1 MSEPNQL
8 EFLQKVNSLKGNEN
22 IKNVCFYYKRNNGT
36 SFGTSNIFYV
46 KLKSVN
52 DFNKLQQVAIQK
64 NLQIINQIPNMPTWY
79 ILALNKTTIGD
90 VIAVTN
96 QIYETGL
103 FEDVDPAFMFKLDT
117 RQQNNQISNPSNI
130 YDTCANDTYFNTQWG
145 LKSNANISHDIKA
158 CNAWPISQGDGIKVA
173 VVDFGIGKLN
183 PDLADNI
190 SNLSLNTIYGGS
202 TSATIDYNHGSAVA
216 SIIAAVKD
224 NNLQIAGIAPKSKIM
239 DVKFENNDEPL
250 ITLSKIASG
259 ISWAWQNGADVI
271 NNSWGFLE
279 EPNLNSSLLEN
290 AINDAI
296 TLGRNGKGTLVVF
309 GAGNYS
315 DNITYPANFNDDIIT
330 LKPSSLKLI
339 NPNPAYLNVTVS
351 YKLNTSETSYLM
363 IIGCYATTGTTN
375 NYILDENSTQTTI
388 NIENYPSGFYTIAL
402 ICNGQIV
409 DAKTLIKN

>member
-1 MSEPNQL
+1 MIIYQNSYAQNNYYYYKGQKVFLTLDKNYINIITNNVFEKQSISNINLKEFYLQADNETSITQKFAKAEFLSEPNQL

-239 DVKFENNDEPL
+239 DVKFE
-250 ITLSKIASG
+250 IMM
-259 ISWAWQNGADVI
+259 
-271 NNSWGFLE
+271 
-279 EPNLNSSLLEN
+279 NL
-290 AINDAI
+290 
-296 TLGRNGKGTLVVF
+296 
-309 GAGNYS
+309 
-315 DNITYPANFNDDIIT
+315 
-330 LKPSSLKLI
+330 
-339 NPNPAYLNVTVS
+339 
-351 YKLNTSETSYLM
+351 
-363 IIGCYATTGTTN
+363 
-375 NYILDENSTQTTI
+375 
-388 NIENYPSGFYTIAL
+388 
-402 ICNGQIV
+402 
-409 DAKTLIKN
+409 